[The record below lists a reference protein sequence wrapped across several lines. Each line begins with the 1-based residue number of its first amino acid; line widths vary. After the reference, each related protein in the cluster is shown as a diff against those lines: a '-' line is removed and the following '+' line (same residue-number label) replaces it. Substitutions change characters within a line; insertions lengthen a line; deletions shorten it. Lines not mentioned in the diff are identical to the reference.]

1 MLSININNSSPFYFI
16 DLLIDLCFSF
26 SFGLSSNE
34 LMGDRG
40 KSKGLRVRDA
50 FKSRNLYYLHTNG

>member
-1 MLSININNSSPFYFI
+1 MLSININNLSPFYFI
-16 DLLIDLCFSF
+16 DLLIDLCF